1 MFCQSHKEAVQNEW
15 QAFLNLCLAQD
26 IHLENIEEYKKV
38 EGLWLHCIII
48 DFNNISSSCSP
59 QLIVKN
65 TFCSMQFQLD
75 AETLSVSLDRLR
87 TTVDPKSV
95 SSKSNSEVLLDL
107 EVQMFS
113 VVMIAVQL

>member
-1 MFCQSHKEAVQNEW
+1 
-15 QAFLNLCLAQD
+15 
-26 IHLENIEEYKKV
+26 
-38 EGLWLHCIII
+38 
-48 DFNNISSSCSP
+48 
-59 QLIVKN
+59 
-65 TFCSMQFQLD
+65 MQFQLD